1 MIVSR
6 RSAWP
11 GAIAALS
18 AAVLLAMASGL
29 VAALGSNLLI
39 VATFAPLGFLCLLL
53 LRPEHVVLAL
63 FAFSAVIAGT
73 VGYFARVGQAQ
84 WLPTAFAIALYFV
97 VALHV
102 LKRSGRM
109 PRLHLS
115 PILIAGL
122 VYLLVAAFS
131 TALATESAI
140 QWLYGFRFHFAMVAV
155 LLAVALTTMETT
167 LIRRLWAAVLVVAVV
182 QLPVVLYQYV
192 FVAGRRVREG
202 VAGAAW
208 DSIVGTFGG
217 NPDGGGQSPALGFF
231 VTAALVFALVAWR
244 RQVLPGW
251 KALIVVGVGVAAIL
265 LAEIKFFLLLVPLG
279 VVLAFRSQLLAR
291 PRALVA
297 GTLCILVIVLGLPH
311 TYGKLHYERSGRSP
325 PTIAEFYAA
334 EWELRATLDSG
345 WRRSSGQ
352 MQHLTQVAYWWRQH
366 DLSQDP
372 RTFLVGHGLGALN
385 VSRLHVGTVA
395 RQYAPFSVSN
405 TGSAYLL
412 WEIGLLGALAYVLL
426 LAAAAAAAWRLAA
439 RPSLPAVDRAIL
451 DGAGVVLVLAI
462 ATIPYKDVM
471 FKSPAISFLVY
482 FAIGTVIYWQLRV
495 RAASQGRASV
505 TAPGAPRVSPR
516 MAEVASR

>member
-1 MIVSR
+1 MIAPR
-6 RSAWP
+6 HSAWP
-11 GAIAALS
+11 AAAAALT
-18 AAVLLAMASGL
+18 AAVLLSMVSGL
-29 VAALGSNLLI
+29 VAASGSSLLI

-102 LKRSGRM
+102 LKQAGRV
-109 PRLHLS
+109 PRMQLS
-115 PILIAGL
+115 PIVLAGL
-122 VYLLVAAFS
+122 AYFLVAAFS

-167 LIRRLWAAVLVVAVV
+167 LIRRLWGAVLVVTAV

-202 VAGAAW
+202 VPGAAW

-231 VTAALVFALVAWR
+231 VTAALVFALVGWR
-244 RQVLPGW
+244 RQVLSGW
-251 KALIVVGVGVAAIL
+251 KVLVVVGVGVGVIL

-279 VVLAFRSQLLAR
+279 VVLAFRGQLLAR
-291 PRALVA
+291 PSALIA
-297 GTLCILVIVLGLPH
+297 GTLCILVIVVGLPL

-325 PTIAEFYAA
+325 PTIVEFYMA
-334 EWELRATLDSG
+334 EWEQRATLDSG
-345 WRRSSGQ
+345 WQRGSGQ

-366 DLSQDP
+366 DLLQDP

-395 RQYAPFSVSN
+395 RQYAPLSVSN

-412 WEIGLLGALAYVLL
+412 WEIGVLGASAYVLL

-451 DGAGVVLVLAI
+451 DGVGVVLVLAI

-471 FKSPAISFLVY
+471 FNSPAISFLVY
-482 FAIGTVIYWQLRV
+482 FAIGVVVYWQTRV
-495 RAASQGRASV
+495 RAVSQGRTRVA
-505 TAPGAPRVSPR
+505 APAGPSLTPRIGG
-516 MAEVASR
+516 VARS